1 MSENVQLV
9 EYLNEEFT
17 VPRAGNVNVIITR
30 QPNGMWLV
38 PGKGELSLNDR
49 KLENLREL
57 NAHIGYYYRERDRI
71 YDVRYI
77 KKPARPAYAAPAAAA
92 PAAADKPLGQ
102 FEDDDENEDN
112 GKRAGRRR
120 RRKTKKS
127 KRRSRKTRRSRK

>member
-77 KKPARPAYAAPAAAA
+77 KKPARPAYAAPAAA

-112 GKRAGRRR
+112 VKMAGRRR

>member
-1 MSENVQLV
+1 MSEDVQLV

-17 VPRAGNVNVIITR
+17 DPRAGNVNVTITR
-30 QPNGMWLV
+30 QRNGMWLV
-38 PGKGELSLNDR
+38 PDMGEIRLNDR
-49 KLENLREL
+49 ELGNLIRL
-57 NAHIGYYYRERDRI
+57 SAHIGYYRRPDGT
-71 YDVRYI
+71 YDVDYI
-77 KKPARPAYAAPAAAA
+77 NNPARPAYAAPAAAA

-112 GKRAGRRR
+112 VKMAGRRR

>member
-17 VPRAGNVNVIITR
+17 VPRAGNVNVIITL
-30 QPNGMWLV
+30 QPNGTWLV
-38 PGKGELSLNDR
+38 PDMGEIRLNNR
-49 KLENLREL
+49 KLENLRDL

-71 YDVRYI
+71 YDVRYV
-77 KKPARPAYAAPAAAA
+77 KNPARPAYAAPAAA

-102 FEDDDENEDN
+102 FEHDDEHKDDN
-112 GKRAGRRR
+112 VKMAGRR